1 MPVTKA
7 VMAPGSF
14 QVDLTSDAL
23 PVPHS
28 LTDAL
33 RLEDYA
39 FGHILV
45 FPTRLDP
52 NDYADADLFDLS
64 VFTGIYRL
72 QSNRTTLRG
81 MHASGWLGDPNEKGA
96 LYETTIT
103 ANTTLAAWAA
113 ALKPA
118 SLYAGTYGSPG
129 YNLDWSVQY
138 QTPRKALDYVAD
150 HFDYEWQVTDD
161 LLLNV
166 DDPDNIYGAGAD
178 VIATPSFDGRDVR
191 YTAIRS
197 TFDVDETAEEYT
209 TRAISIDTGGT
220 AYTADAVA
228 VYKDG
233 RGNDVIWRRE
243 VSATQ
248 DNTAASANNLTTSE
262 IVKWGGV
269 IQNLGCSTDT
279 FCVMQDVPC
288 GAYIYTYDPE
298 KGIYDLGREVHYA
311 GEIMFPMKRRVMS
324 VTMQLRDGMGVVFRD
339 MNAVYTDLSD
349 HVAWETGSSRFEVGS
364 PIPALASALGR
375 PGVRA

>member
-1 MPVTKA
+1 VPVTKA

-28 LTDAL
+28 LTDSL
-33 RLEDYA
+33 RLNDYA

-81 MHASGWLGDPNEKGA
+81 MHVSGWLGDPNGKGQ
-96 LYETTIT
+96 LFETAVT

-118 SLYAGTYGSPG
+118 SVGAGTYGAPG

-138 QTPRKALDYVAD
+138 ETPRKALDYVTD
-150 HFDYEWQVTDD
+150 YFNYEWQVTDD

-166 DDPDNIYGAGAD
+166 NDVDTLYGAGAN
-178 VIATPSFDGRDVR
+178 VIATPDFDGRDVR

-209 TRAISIDTGGT
+209 SRAISVDTGGT
-220 AYTADAVA
+220 MYAADATD

-233 RGNDVIWRRE
+233 RGNDVEWTRE

-248 DNTAASANNLTTSE
+248 DNTAGSAANLVTSE
-262 IVKWGGV
+262 IVQWGGV

-279 FCVMQDVPC
+279 FCVMQDVAC
-288 GAYIYTYDPE
+288 GAYIYMYDPE
-298 KGIYDLGREVHYA
+298 KGIYDLGREVYYA
-311 GEIMFPMKRRVMS
+311 GETMFPMKRRVMS

-339 MNAVYTDLSD
+339 GDANYTDLSD
-349 HVAWETGSSRFEVGS
+349 HVAWESGSSRFEVGS